1 MSEQDGGSLVYQV
14 DIDTAKMI
22 TGSRKASTVLG
33 EMEKQSGK
41 ADASLSKLERQAAAT
56 GSTFGTLSRMAA
68 AVTAALSFREV
79 MSYADAWTTLN
90 NKLANAVRAN
100 ETLADVT
107 ERVFQITQD
116 TRSSLNGTAT
126 LYSRLERAT
135 RSYNTSAGDLA
146 KLTTII
152 NQGFVVSGATAQE
165 AENAIIQLSQGLAS
179 GVLRGEEFNSVN
191 EQGNRLIV
199 ALADSLKVSVGQM
212 RAMAAQGK
220 LTTDVVVNGLLSQ
233 GDAIGKEFAKT
244 TMTIGQASQIA
255 GNNITKFIGS
265 STTVKTGVM
274 VFNDAIITLSEN
286 LTAVSNVIL
295 AITMLCNLGGSGLQ
309 LQELHFVAP
318 PVQTSINGNTTTW
331 TTPAHAELRSTA

>member
-14 DIDTAKMI
+14 YIDTAKMI
-22 TGSRKASTVLG
+22 TGSRKASAVLG

-56 GSTFGTLSRMAA
+56 GSAFGTLSRVAT

-90 NKLANAVRAN
+90 NKLANAVKAN

-107 ERVFQITQD
+107 ERVFQITQN

-126 LYSRLERAT
+126 LYARLERAT

-179 GVLRGEEFNSVN
+179 GVLRGEEFNSIN

-199 ALADSLKVSVGQM
+199 THTLVGSP
-212 RAMAAQGK
+212 
-220 LTTDVVVNGLLSQ
+220 LS
-233 GDAIGKEFAKT
+233 D
-244 TMTIGQASQIA
+244 
-255 GNNITKFIGS
+255 
-265 STTVKTGVM
+265 
-274 VFNDAIITLSEN
+274 
-286 LTAVSNVIL
+286 
-295 AITMLCNLGGSGLQ
+295 MLCSFANFQS
-309 LQELHFVAP
+309 VA
-318 PVQTSINGNTTTW
+318 
-331 TTPAHAELRSTA
+331 E